1 MLFPFYCR
9 YAGTITGIGDVDPV
23 RWPNSYWRSLKVEW
37 DESAASERQE
47 RVSLWEIERFNSAA
61 ILPPLSLGQNPSQK
75 RRPNKPTLGKISFSR
90 MHTTI
95 HYLSFLP

>member
-1 MLFPFYCR
+1 M
-9 YAGTITGIGDVDPV
+9 
-23 RWPNSYWRSLKVEW
+23 WQVEW

-47 RVSLWEIERFNSAA
+47 RVSLWEIEPFNSVA

-75 RRPNKPTLGKISFSR
+75 RRPNKPTLGKIPFSR

-95 HYLSFLP
+95 DHLSFLEGHRRTCIGDATVAPMLCRHDW

>member
-1 MLFPFYCR
+1 
-9 YAGTITGIGDVDPV
+9 
-23 RWPNSYWRSLKVEW
+23 VEW
-37 DESAASERQE
+37 DESVASERQE
-47 RVSLWEIERFNSAA
+47 RVSLWEIEPFNSAA

-75 RRPNKPTLGKISFSR
+75 RRPNKPTLGIIPFSR